1 MGFFISVLRPLA
13 LFLSQLLFNIKFHGV
28 EHIPKEGACIVT
40 PNHFTYADP
49 IWITIPIYR
58 RVRYMAWSR
67 MFEIP
72 LLGRVMRLFGAFPVK
87 VESTDTYAQREA
99 IELLRGGYALV
110 IFPEGGRSKSGK
122 LMPFKAGAFRLAI
135 THGIPILPV
144 TIHEG
149 AFEIWPPH
157 RTFPRTGNL
166 TITFHP
172 PIAVQPT
179 DGEVTKLEL
188 KQQARELAK
197 QTYEVVA
204 SVLRP
209 ETLDEN
215 PQALTRGN

>member
-1 MGFFISVLRPLA
+1 MRFVITVLRPLA
-13 LFLSQLLFNIKFHGV
+13 LILSRVLFNIKFQGV
-28 EHIPKEGACIVT
+28 EHIPKDGACIIT

-72 LLGRVMRLFGAFPVK
+72 LLGSVMRLFGAFPVK

-122 LMPFKAGAFRLAI
+122 LMPFKGGAFRLAI

-149 AFEIWPPH
+149 AYEIWPPH
-157 RTFPRTGNL
+157 RTFPRTGDL

-172 PIAVQPT
+172 PIAVGQT
-179 DGEVTKLEL
+179 DSEISKLEL

-197 QTYEVVA
+197 QTYKVVA
-204 SVLRP
+204 SALRP
-209 ETLDEN
+209 ETVD
-215 PQALTRGN
+215 PDHQALAKGN